1 MKSEIASLTLRALRR
16 VLRATEIG
24 SRQLAIATGLTT
36 SQWLVLREIDAREET
51 TPGAVAQALQFSQ
64 ATITTIVDRL
74 VVLDLVQRKRNTN
87 GRRQF
92 LLTATPAGRNVV
104 ADAPDLL
111 HLTFTDRF
119 IRLPQWEQAMILAAV
134 ERLAT
139 LMDAENIDAA
149 PLLDSGAI
157 DRSQPK

>member
-1 MKSEIASLTLRALRR
+1 
-16 VLRATEIG
+16 
-24 SRQLAIATGLTT
+24 
-36 SQWLVLREIDAREET
+36 
-51 TPGAVAQALQFSQ
+51 
-64 ATITTIVDRL
+64 
-74 VVLDLVQRKRNTN
+74 
-87 GRRQF
+87 
-92 LLTATPAGRNVV
+92 VV

-119 IRLPQWEQAMILAAV
+119 VRLPQWEQAMMLAAV
-134 ERLAT
+134 ERLAA